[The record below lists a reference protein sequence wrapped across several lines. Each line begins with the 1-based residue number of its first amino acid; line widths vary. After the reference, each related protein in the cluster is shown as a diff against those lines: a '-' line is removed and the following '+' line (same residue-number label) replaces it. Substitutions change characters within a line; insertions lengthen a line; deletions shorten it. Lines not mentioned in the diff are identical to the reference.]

1 MLFIKI
7 YAKIYEIIHEIF
19 YFNMPGLGF
28 LYRRIKK
35 NMVLNVKSK
44 KLFLNSKIADNYGM
58 LINNTFNEKETH
70 IFLDY
75 VFSNSSINNFHFVD
89 IGGNIG
95 EFVLDYSD
103 HPNVKN
109 VTVFEPQLEQSYS
122 IEQTITIN
130 NFKNTTLIKRPVSS
144 KAEEILFYFN
154 ETNSTASGITNNVNL
169 GTKLMATTI
178 DNEFSNS
185 YNFTY
190 VFLIDTEGAEL
201 SIINGGQ
208 NFIKENKPLI
218 IFEYNHVTSKYFSIK
233 DVEETLGKNYTI
245 FKLNKYGKLSRDLKN
260 IWNLVALPNTFK
272 FSYLNTLITK

>member
-272 FSYLNTLITK
+272 FSYLNILITK